1 MKTKVKYFDLHAD
14 CKDSKGETHVVTV
27 VGKLEQTYVPKVF
40 TEDVPVE
47 VRPGQTIKG
56 ELSFTRKVIQRKLT
70 VGVSICHPT
79 DEFNEEFGIEL
90 AKARIELGKDA
101 GSVYTNNVTMLTD
114 DLVMAELVG
123 KLSFICNNIEKYIS

>member
-1 MKTKVKYFDLHAD
+1 M
-14 CKDSKGETHVVTV
+14 
-27 VGKLEQTYVPKVF
+27 
-40 TEDVPVE
+40 
-47 VRPGQTIKG
+47 
-56 ELSFTRKVIQRKLT
+56 T

-90 AKARIELGKDA
+90 AKARIELGKDS

-123 KLSFICNNIEKYIS
+123 KLSFICNNIENYIS